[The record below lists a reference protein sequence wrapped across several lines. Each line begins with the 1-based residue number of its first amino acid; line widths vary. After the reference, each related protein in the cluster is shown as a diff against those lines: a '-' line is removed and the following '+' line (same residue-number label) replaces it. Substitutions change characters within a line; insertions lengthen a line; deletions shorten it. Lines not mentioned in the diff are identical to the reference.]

1 MRTVTARHAR
11 RAGTLRGMSSQTWRT
26 PAIILACGCI
36 IMCISF
42 GIRAGFGLFL
52 QPISLEHGWGR
63 EVFSFAIALQNLMWG
78 ALGAVAGGLADR
90 YGPGRVVAIGAICYI
105 LGLIGL
111 AYIDT
116 PLLLHLNSGL
126 LLGGA
131 LGGTS
136 FGIILAVIGR
146 TVAPERRSL
155 AMGVA
160 TAAGSFGQFLLLPIT
175 QALISTFDWHT
186 ALLVLAGIA
195 ALIIPLSLALVGDP
209 AAGSGAKQQSIGEAL
224 REALGEKGFHLL
236 FWGYFVCG
244 FHIAMLTVHLP
255 AFVTDAGLSAAHG
268 MTALALIGLFNV
280 IGTFG
285 AGWLGG
291 RFSKKYLL
299 STIYSIRA
307 VLISMLVFLP
317 LTPVVLYLFAVGIG
331 LLWLGTVPLTNGLVG
346 QIFGMRYAAML
357 ASIVFFG
364 HQIGSFVGVWLAGY
378 LYDTTGSYAGAF
390 MASIGLGVFAALVN
404 LPVNEKPL
412 AERAKHAAAV
422 A

>member
-1 MRTVTARHAR
+1 MER
-11 RAGTLRGMSSQTWRT
+11 SWRT
-26 PAIILACGCI
+26 PAVVLACGCI

-52 QPISLEHGWGR
+52 QPMSLEYGWGR
-63 EVFSFAIALQNLMWG
+63 EVFSFSIALQNLMWG
-78 ALGAVAGGLADR
+78 VLGAVAGGFADR
-90 YGPGRVVAIGAICYI
+90 YGPGRVIAGGAICYI
-105 LGLIGL
+105 LGLVGL
-111 AYIDT
+111 AYIAT
-116 PLLLHLNSGL
+116 PWLMHLNAGL

-155 AMGVA
+155 YMGVA
-160 TAAGSFGQFLLLPIT
+160 TAAGSFGQFLLLPVT
-175 QALISTFDWHT
+175 QALISAFDWHT

-195 ALIIPLSLALVGDP
+195 ALIIPLTLAL
-209 AAGSGAKQQSIGEAL
+209 AGKPGGSAQSKQSIGEAL
-224 REALGEKGFHLL
+224 REAIGERGFHLL

-255 AFVTDAGLSAAHG
+255 AFVTDAGLSIRHG
-268 MTALALIGLFNV
+268 MTALALIGLFNIV
-280 IGTFG
+280 GTLG

-307 VLISMLVFLP
+307 VLIAMLVLLP
-317 LTPVVLYLFAVGIG
+317 LSPLTLYTFACGIG

-346 QIFGMRYAAML
+346 QIFGMRYLAML
-357 ASIVFFG
+357 ASIVFLG

-378 LYDTTGSYAGAF
+378 LYDTTGSYSGAF
-390 MASIGLGVFAALVN
+390 IASIGLGVFAALVN

-412 AERAKHAAAV
+412 AERKLAAA
-422 A
+422 

>member
-1 MRTVTARHAR
+1 MHNA
-11 RAGTLRGMSSQTWRT
+11 SWRT
-26 PAIILACGCI
+26 PLVILVCGSL
-36 IMCISF
+36 IMLISF

-52 QPISLEHGWGR
+52 QPMSMEYGWGR
-63 EVFSFAIALQNLMWG
+63 EVFSFSIALQNLMWG
-78 ALGAVAGGLADR
+78 ALGAFAGAFADR
-90 YGPGRVVAIGAICYI
+90 YGPGRVIAGGAICYI
-105 LGLIGL
+105 LGLVGM
-111 AYIDT
+111 AYIAT
-116 PLLLHLNSGL
+116 PLLMHVNAGL
-126 LLGGA
+126 FLGAA

-155 AMGVA
+155 YMGVA
-160 TAAGSFGQFLLLPIT
+160 TAAGSFGQFVLLPVT
-175 QALISTFDWHT
+175 QFLIASFDWHT

-195 ALIIPLSLALVGDP
+195 ALIIPLAVAVAGKP
-209 AAGSGAKQQSIGEAL
+209 VAAAGAHQSIGEAL
-224 REALGEKGFHLL
+224 REAMREKGFHLL

-255 AFVTDAGLSAAHG
+255 AFVTDAGLKPEHG

-280 IGTFG
+280 VGTFG

-299 STIYSIRA
+299 SAIYSIRA
-307 VLISMLVFLP
+307 LLISMLVLLP
-317 LTPVVLYLFAVGIG
+317 LTPLNLYIFACGIG

-364 HQIGSFVGVWLAGY
+364 HQIGSFIGVWLAGY
-378 LYDTTGSYAGAF
+378 LYDTTGSYQGAF
-390 MASIGLGVFAALVN
+390 LVSIGLGIFAAIVN

-412 AERAKHAAAV
+412 AERRAAV
-422 A
+422 ASAA

>member
-1 MRTVTARHAR
+1 M
-11 RAGTLRGMSSQTWRT
+11 
-26 PAIILACGCI
+26 
-36 IMCISF
+36 
-42 GIRAGFGLFL
+42 
-52 QPISLEHGWGR
+52 
-63 EVFSFAIALQNLMWG
+63 
-78 ALGAVAGGLADR
+78 
-90 YGPGRVVAIGAICYI
+90 
-105 LGLIGL
+105 
-111 AYIDT
+111 
-116 PLLLHLNSGL
+116 HLNAAF

-146 TVAPERRSL
+146 TVAPEKRSL
-155 AMGVA
+155 YMGVA
-160 TAAGSFGQFLLLPIT
+160 TAAGSFGQFLLLPLT
-175 QALISTFDWHT
+175 QFLIASLDWHH

-195 ALIIPLSLALVGDP
+195 ALILPLTLALAGSPAV
-209 AAGSGAKQQSIGEAL
+209 AAGATKPQSISESL
-224 REALGEKGFHLL
+224 REAMGEKGFHLL

-255 AFVTDAGLSAAHG
+255 AFVTDAGLSPSHG

-299 STIYSIRA
+299 STIYAIRA
-307 VLISMLVFLP
+307 VLISTLVFLP
-317 LTPVVLYLFAVGIG
+317 LTPVTLYVFACGIG

-364 HQIGSFVGVWLAGY
+364 HQIGSFVGVWLAGH
-378 LYDTTGSYAGAF
+378 LYDTTGSYSGAF
-390 MASIGLGVFAALVN
+390 IASIGLGVFAAIVN

-412 AERAKHAAAV
+412 AERRHAAAV

>member
-1 MRTVTARHAR
+1 MEIR
-11 RAGTLRGMSSQTWRT
+11 SWRT
-26 PAIILACGCI
+26 PAVILAAGCI
-36 IMCISF
+36 IMLISF

-52 QPISLEHGWGR
+52 QPMALEYGWGR
-63 EVFSFAIALQNLMWG
+63 EVFSFSIALQNLMWG
-78 ALGAVAGGLADR
+78 VIGAVAGGFADR
-90 YGPGRVVAIGAICYI
+90 FGPGRVIAAGAICYV

-111 AYIDT
+111 AYIST
-116 PLLLHLNSGL
+116 PLLMHLNAAF

-155 AMGVA
+155 YMGIA
-160 TAAGSFGQFLLLPIT
+160 TAAGSFGQFLLLPLT
-175 QALISTFDWHT
+175 QFLIASLDWHS

-195 ALIIPLSLALVGDP
+195 ALIIPLTLALAGSP
-209 AAGSGAKQQSIGEAL
+209 AAAAGAKPQSIGESL
-224 REALGEKGFHLL
+224 REAMGEKGFHLL
-236 FWGYFVCG
+236 FWGFFVCG

-255 AFVTDAGLSAAHG
+255 AFVTDAGLSPAHG

-299 STIYSIRA
+299 STIYAIRA
-307 VLISMLVFLP
+307 VLISTLVFFP
-317 LTPVVLYLFAVGIG
+317 LTPLTLYVFACGIG

-357 ASIVFFG
+357 ASIVFLG

-378 LYDTTGSYAGAF
+378 LYDTTGSYSIAF
-390 MASIGLGVFAALVN
+390 YASMGLGIFAAIVN

-412 AERAKHAAAV
+412 AERMKHAPAV

>member
-1 MRTVTARHAR
+1 MT
-11 RAGTLRGMSSQTWRT
+11 
-26 PAIILACGCI
+26 
-36 IMCISF
+36 ISF

-52 QPISLEHGWGR
+52 QPMALEYGWGR
-63 EVFSFAIALQNLMWG
+63 EVFSFSIALQNLMWG
-78 ALGAVAGGLADR
+78 ALGAVAGGFADR
-90 YGPGRVVAIGAICYI
+90 YGPGRVIAGGAICYM

-111 AYIDT
+111 AYIAT
-116 PLLLHLNSGL
+116 PLLMHLNCGL

-136 FGIILAVIGR
+136 FGIILAIIGR
-146 TVAPERRSL
+146 TVAPERRSFY
-155 AMGVA
+155 MGIA
-160 TAAGSFGQFLLLPIT
+160 TAAGSFGQFALLPLT
-175 QALISTFDWHT
+175 QSLIAALDWHH

-195 ALIIPLSLALVGDP
+195 ALIIPLSVALAGKPAVS
-209 AAGSGAKQQSIGEAL
+209 AAGPQQSIGAAL
-224 REALGEKGFHLL
+224 REAMGEKGFHLL

-255 AFVTDAGLSAAHG
+255 AFVTDAGLKPSHG
-268 MTALALIGLFNV
+268 MTALALIGLFNIV
-280 IGTFG
+280 GTLG
-285 AGWLGG
+285 AGYLGG

-299 STIYSIRA
+299 SAIYSIRA
-307 VLISMLVFLP
+307 ALIALLVVFP
-317 LTPVVLYLFAVGIG
+317 LSPLILYVFACGIG

-364 HQIGSFVGVWLAGY
+364 HQIGSFVGVWLAGH
-378 LYDTTGSYAGAF
+378 LYDTTGSYSGAF
-390 MASIGLGVFAALVN
+390 MASIGLSVFAALIN

-412 AERAKHAAAV
+412 AERAGHAQAV

>member
-1 MRTVTARHAR
+1 MDSK
-11 RAGTLRGMSSQTWRT
+11 TLRSPLTV
-26 PAIILACGCI
+26 LVCGCL

-42 GIRAGFGLFL
+42 GIRAGFGLFM
-52 QPISLEHGWGR
+52 QPISVEHAWGR
-63 EVFSFAIALQNLMWG
+63 EVFSLSIALQNLMWG
-78 ALGAVAGGLADR
+78 ALGAVAGAFADR
-90 YGPGRVVAIGAICYI
+90 FGPGRVIACGAIAYI

-111 AYIDT
+111 ATIDT
-116 PLLLHLNSGL
+116 PWLLHLNSSL
-126 LLGGA
+126 FLGGA

-155 AMGVA
+155 YMGIA
-160 TAAGSFGQFLLLPIT
+160 TAAGSFGQFLLLPLT
-175 QALISTFDWHT
+175 QFLISKFGWHN
-186 ALLVLAGIA
+186 ALFALAAIA
-195 ALIIPLSLALVGDP
+195 ALIIPLTLALASRPD
-209 AAGSGAKQQSIGEAL
+209 AGVQSSQSLGEAF
-224 REALGEKGFHLL
+224 REAMREKGFHLL

-255 AFVTDAGLSAAHG
+255 SFVTDQGLKAEQG

-280 IGTFG
+280 LGTLS
-285 AGWLGG
+285 AGILGG

-299 STIYSIRA
+299 STIYIVRA
-307 VLISMLVFLP
+307 GLISILVFLP
-317 LTPVVLYLFAVGIG
+317 LSPVTLYTFACGIG
-331 LLWLGTVPLTNGLVG
+331 LLWLSTVPLTNGLVG

-364 HQIGSFVGVWLAGY
+364 HQIGSFIGVWLAGY

-390 MASIGLGVFAALVN
+390 MISIGLGLFAAIVN

-412 AERAKHAAAV
+412 AERKAIPAAA
-422 A
+422 

>member
-1 MRTVTARHAR
+1 MQNA
-11 RAGTLRGMSSQTWRT
+11 SWRT
-26 PAIILACGCI
+26 PLVVLICGCI
-36 IMCISF
+36 IMTISF

-52 QPISLEHGWGR
+52 QPMALEYGWGR
-63 EVFSFAIALQNLMWG
+63 EVFSFSIALQNLMWG

-90 YGPGRVVAIGAICYI
+90 YGPGRIVAIGAICYI

-116 PLLLHLNSGL
+116 PWLMHVNAAV

-155 AMGVA
+155 YMGIA
-160 TAAGSFGQFLLLPIT
+160 TAAGSFGQFALVPLT
-175 QALISTFDWHT
+175 QILIASLNWHN

-195 ALIIPLSLALVGDP
+195 ALIIPLTLALAGRP
-209 AAGSGAKQQSIGEAL
+209 HAAGGAAQQSIGQAL
-224 REALGEKGFHLL
+224 REAMNEKGFHLL

-255 AFVTDAGLSAAHG
+255 AFVTDAGLSATHG
-268 MTALALIGLFNV
+268 MTALALIGLFNIV
-280 IGTFG
+280 GTLG
-285 AGWLGG
+285 AGYLGG

-299 STIYSIRA
+299 STIYTIRA
-307 VLISMLVFLP
+307 VLITILIALP
-317 LTPVVLYLFAVGIG
+317 LTPLTLYVFACGIG

-346 QIFGMRYAAML
+346 QIFGMRYMAML

-378 LYDTTGSYAGAF
+378 LYDTTGSYNGAF
-390 MASIGLGVFAALVN
+390 IASIGLGVFAALVN

-412 AERAKHAAAV
+412 AERRHAQAV

>member
-1 MRTVTARHAR
+1 MQNA
-11 RAGTLRGMSSQTWRT
+11 SWRT
-26 PAIILACGCI
+26 PLVVLACGCL
-36 IMCISF
+36 IMTISF

-63 EVFSFAIALQNLMWG
+63 EVFSFSIALQNLMWG
-78 ALGAVAGGLADR
+78 ALGAVAGALADR
-90 YGPGRVVAIGAICYI
+90 YGPGRVVTIGAICYI
-105 LGLIGL
+105 LGLMGL
-111 AYIDT
+111 AYIDV
-116 PLLLHLNSGL
+116 PWLLHVNSAL

-136 FGIILAVIGR
+136 FGIILAVVGR
-146 TVAPERRSL
+146 TVAQEKRSL
-155 AMGVA
+155 YMGIA
-160 TAAGSFGQFLLLPIT
+160 TAAGSFGQFVLVPVTQLLIATLN
-175 QALISTFDWHT
+175 WHN
-186 ALLVLAGIA
+186 ALLVLAGVA
-195 ALIIPLSLALVGDP
+195 ALIIPLTLALASKPGVATP
-209 AAGSGAKQQSIGEAL
+209 GARQQSL
-224 REALGEKGFHLL
+224 REAFREAMGEKGFHML

-255 AFVTDAGLSAAHG
+255 AFVTDSGLKAEHG
-268 MTALALIGLFNV
+268 MTALALIGLFNIV
-280 IGTFG
+280 GTLG

-299 STIYSIRA
+299 STIYAVRG

-317 LTPVVLYLFAVGIG
+317 LSPLVLYAFACGIG

-364 HQIGSFVGVWLAGY
+364 HQIGSFVGVWLAGH
-378 LYDTTGSYAGAF
+378 LYDTTGSYSGAF
-390 MASIGLGVFAALVN
+390 LASIGLSVFAALIN

-412 AERAKHAAAV
+412 AERRHAQAV

>member
-1 MRTVTARHAR
+1 MQST
-11 RAGTLRGMSSQTWRT
+11 SWRT
-26 PAIILACGCI
+26 PLVVLVCGCL
-36 IMCISF
+36 IMTISF

-52 QPISLEHGWGR
+52 QPMSLEYGWGR
-63 EVFSFAIALQNLMWG
+63 EVFSFSIALQNLMWG

-90 YGPGRVVAIGAICYI
+90 YGPGRVVAGGAICYI

-111 AYIDT
+111 AYIDV
-116 PLLLHLNSGL
+116 PWLLHVNSAL

-146 TVAPERRSL
+146 TVAPEKRSL
-155 AMGVA
+155 SMGIA
-160 TAAGSFGQFLLLPIT
+160 TAAGSFGQFALLPLT
-175 QALISTFDWHT
+175 QVLIATLDWHR

-195 ALIIPLSLALVGDP
+195 ALIIPLTLALVSKPGVSAP
-209 AAGSGAKQQSIGEAL
+209 GAKQQSLGEAF
-224 REALGEKGFHLL
+224 REAMGEKGFHML

-255 AFVTDAGLSAAHG
+255 AFVTDSGLSAAHG

-280 IGTFG
+280 VGTLG

-299 STIYSIRA
+299 SMIYATRG
-307 VLISMLVFLP
+307 VLIAMLVFLP
-317 LTPVVLYLFAVGIG
+317 LTPLVLYTFACGIG

-364 HQIGSFVGVWLAGY
+364 HQIGSFVGVWLAGH
-378 LYDTTGSYAGAF
+378 LYDTTGSYSGAF
-390 MASIGLGVFAALVN
+390 LASIGLSVFAALIN

-412 AERAKHAAAV
+412 AERRHAQAV

>member
-1 MRTVTARHAR
+1 MKNSA
-11 RAGTLRGMSSQTWRT
+11 WRT
-26 PAIILACGCI
+26 PLVVLACGCL
-36 IMCISF
+36 IMTISF

-52 QPISLEHGWGR
+52 QPMALEYGWGR
-63 EVFSFAIALQNLMWG
+63 EVFSFSIALQNLMWG
-78 ALGAVAGGLADR
+78 VLGAVAGGLADR
-90 YGPGRVVAIGAICYI
+90 YGPGRVVAGGAICYM

-111 AYIDT
+111 AYIAT
-116 PLLLHLNSGL
+116 PWLMHLNAGL

-155 AMGVA
+155 YMGIA
-160 TAAGSFGQFLLLPIT
+160 AAAGSFGQFVLLPIT
-175 QALISTFDWHT
+175 QMLIASFDWHT

-195 ALIIPLSLALVGDP
+195 ALIIPLTLPLAGKPVA
-209 AAGSGAKQQSIGEAL
+209 AAGTTQQSMGEAL
-224 REALGEKGFHLL
+224 HEAMREKGFHLL

-280 IGTFG
+280 VGTLG
-285 AGWLGG
+285 AGYLGG

-307 VLISMLVFLP
+307 VLITILVVLP
-317 LTPVVLYLFAVGIG
+317 LTPLTLYVFACGIG
-331 LLWLGTVPLTNGLVG
+331 LLWLGTVPLTNGLVA

-357 ASIVFFG
+357 ASIVFLG

-378 LYDTTGSYAGAF
+378 LYDTTGSYNGAF
-390 MASIGLGVFAALVN
+390 LASIGLGVFAALVN
-404 LPVNEKPL
+404 LPVNEKPI
-412 AERAKHAAAV
+412 AERRHAQALA
-422 A
+422 

>member
-1 MRTVTARHAR
+1 MQNV
-11 RAGTLRGMSSQTWRT
+11 SWRT
-26 PAIILACGCI
+26 PLVVLVCGCV
-36 IMCISF
+36 IMTISF

-52 QPISLEHGWGR
+52 QPMSLEYGWGR
-63 EVFSFAIALQNLMWG
+63 EIFSFSIALQNLMWG

-90 YGPGRVVAIGAICYI
+90 YGPGRVVAGGAICYI
-105 LGLIGL
+105 LGLVGM
-111 AYIDT
+111 AYIAT
-116 PLLLHLNSGL
+116 PLLMYVNCGL

-155 AMGVA
+155 YMGMA
-160 TAAGSFGQFLLLPIT
+160 TAAGSFGQFVLLPLT
-175 QALISTFDWHT
+175 QVLIATLDWHR
-186 ALLVLAGIA
+186 ALLVLAGLS
-195 ALIIPLSLALVGDP
+195 ALIIPLTLAL
-209 AAGSGAKQQSIGEAL
+209 AAKPGAAAPGVRQQSMGEAL
-224 REALGEKGFHLL
+224 REAMGEKGFHML

-255 AFVTDAGLSAAHG
+255 SFVTDAGLKAEHG
-268 MTALALIGLFNV
+268 MTALALIGLFNIV
-280 IGTFG
+280 GTLG

-299 STIYSIRA
+299 STIYSVRG
-307 VLISMLVFLP
+307 VLIAMLVFLP
-317 LTPVVLYLFAVGIG
+317 LSPLVLYTFACGIG

-364 HQIGSFVGVWLAGY
+364 HQIGSFVGVWLAGH
-378 LYDTTGSYAGAF
+378 LYDTTGTYQGAF
-390 MASIGLGVFAALVN
+390 MASIGLSVFAALIN

-412 AERAKHAAAV
+412 AERRHAQAV